1 MAVAPTNYTYITP
14 DQYTDFELYNL
25 AGLKEI
31 AATLK
36 EEAPD
41 ELNEFIGAYL
51 PSFNVSVEDLSTNKV
66 VSYLIQA
73 MYVANNENPDLV
85 AFKQTFYDRL
95 APVVNSKVNAIAYVV
110 PNQSMGSAFSGF
122 LGQNGKRSGEEEQVT
137 NDGGGKGSGEQQQNT
152 GGGKS
157 SGQSN
162 VDVGNCNCDTAC
174 QGFNI
179 YGYCYNECGCA
190 GAMIPSGGWDSDTW
204 EGSDG
209 GAWTLEDS
217 TIGQIFSG
225 LGEGIQSAGNAIGW
239 DNIWNSFFNTD
250 DDGYSDDYPDID
262 ITIEQEPTNYGKI
275 ALYTFLG
282 VGVIAGG
289 IYLYRRFKK

>member
-1 MAVAPTNYTYITP
+1 MAVVTTDYTYITP

-25 AGLKEI
+25 VGLKEL
-31 AATLK
+31 AETLK
-36 EEAPD
+36 EEAPED
-41 ELNEFIGAYL
+41 LNEFIGAYL
-51 PSFNVSVEDLSTNKV
+51 PSFNVSVADLSTNKV
-66 VSYLIQA
+66 VSYMIQA
-73 MYVANNENPDLV
+73 MYVANNENPNLV
-85 AFKQTFYDRL
+85 ELKETFNDRL

-110 PNQSMGSAFSGF
+110 PNQAMGTAFSGF
-122 LGQNGKRSGEEEQVT
+122 LGQNGKRSGEQEQDT
-137 NDGGGKGSGEQQQNT
+137 NDGGGKGSGEQQQSS

-162 VDVGNCNCDTAC
+162 VDVGNCDCDTAC
-174 QGFNI
+174 QGFNV
-179 YGYCYNECGCA
+179 YGYCYNECLCT
-190 GAMIPSGGWDSDTW
+190 GAMIPEGGWDSETW
-204 EGSDG
+204 EGSSG
-209 GAWTLEDS
+209 GQWTFEGS
-217 TIGQIFSG
+217 TIGQIFAG

-250 DDGYSDDYPDID
+250 DDGYSEDYPDIE
-262 ITIEQEPTNYGKI
+262 ITIEDESPNYGKI